1 MTVVMSKFPHINQF
15 RNVIREVTDSTRYVG
30 KDENGGA
37 IFDPNIRLPVLK
49 FFGTTKIHGCVSA
62 DTLVTLA
69 DGDKIKIEDIKN
81 GTSILSYNEKTNSIE
96 YDVVNE
102 VVIQELD
109 KEWVELVFDNG
120 SVLKCTADHPILTTD
135 GWVNAENLEETH
147 ILILES

>member
-1 MTVVMSKFPHINQF
+1 MIKKFPSIESF
-15 RNVIREVTDSTRYVG
+15 KVLIREVTQDTRYAG
-30 KDENGGA
+30 KDEAGNV
-37 IFDPNIRLPVLK
+37 IFNNNPLPNLTFI
-49 FFGTTKIHGCVSA
+49 GTTKIHGCVSS

-69 DGDKIKIEDIKN
+69 DGDRIKIKDVKN

-147 ILILES
+147 ILVLES